1 MSEEQVVTW
10 NKLKDA
16 KITAGSNSFVT
27 CVYVTN
33 ARVEARTEIELANAA
48 LENKRKKYQT
58 YHDMKK
64 IDGLLCGVRGE
75 DTLDTLKFSSSD
87 FIDPYAKLGT
97 NLSTKEHHKNSRLRN
112 GASYEKYFTIHIDPG
127 VSNYFNRPW
136 NKRIGHTQ
144 DFK

>member
-1 MSEEQVVTW
+1 
-10 NKLKDA
+10 
-16 KITAGSNSFVT
+16 
-27 CVYVTN
+27 
-33 ARVEARTEIELANAA
+33 
-48 LENKRKKYQT
+48 
-58 YHDMKK
+58 MKK

-112 GASYEKYFTIHIDPG
+112 GASYEKYFTIRIDPG

-136 NKRIGHTQ
+136 NKEKAIPKTSTKVLALWSVNFADLLRIWNCLAMARS
-144 DFK
+144 

>member
-1 MSEEQVVTW
+1 MLQMQESKRELRLSWPTQH
-10 NKLKDA
+10 LKTKK
-16 KITAGSNSFVT
+16 KI
-27 CVYVTN
+27 
-33 ARVEARTEIELANAA
+33 
-48 LENKRKKYQT
+48 YQT

-112 GASYEKYFTIHIDPG
+112 GVSYEKYFTIRIDPG
-127 VSNYFNRPW
+127 VSVYFNRSW
-136 NKRIGHTQ
+136 NTRVGHTQ
-144 DFK
+144 DFKQSLSPLVGELC